1 MNSSNGRESNG
12 RESKSNGRESN
23 GRESNG
29 RESNVRV
36 SNGRVD
42 IKTPNTSTLFEM
54 YDKIPAHQCSTF
66 RNPTEGL
73 WDETQLSNIYFSREN
88 IQILQNG
95 IRAGVYHKSNG
106 QYTIGPQDCDS
117 LKIIMRSVFLQN
129 SSNQINNIQQ
139 QIEELNKMVLNFCIQ
154 QVYSEAQ
161 GYMKYIDD
169 ASTLV
174 VPIAHPVMAD
184 NSDRELVLKPWF

>member
-1 MNSSNGRESNG
+1 MN
-12 RESKSNGRESN
+12 KSN
-23 GRESNG
+23 
-29 RESNVRV
+29 
-36 SNGRVD
+36 NGRVD
-42 IKTPNTSTLFEM
+42 IKSPNTSSLFEM
-54 YDKIPAHQCSTF
+54 YDKIPANQCVTF

-73 WDETQLSNIYFSREN
+73 WNDTTLSNAFFSQQN

-117 LKIIMRSVFLQN
+117 LKIVMRSVFLQN
-129 SSNQINNIQQ
+129 AANQPNNITQQ
-139 QIEELNKMVLNFCIQ
+139 VVELNKIVLNYCIQ

-174 VPIAHPVMAD
+174 VPIAHPVMA
-184 NSDRELVLKPWF
+184 NNTDRELEFKTWF

>member
-1 MNSSNGRESNG
+1 MN
-12 RESKSNGRESN
+12 
-23 GRESNG
+23 
-29 RESNVRV
+29 VP
-36 SNGRVD
+36 NGRVD

-54 YDKIPAHQCSTF
+54 YDKIPAHQITTF

-73 WDETQLSNIYFSREN
+73 WDETSLSNAYFSREN
-88 IQILQNG
+88 IQIIQNG

-117 LKIIMRSVFLQN
+117 LKIVMRSVYLQHAA
-129 SSNQINNIQQ
+129 NQPNNITQQ
-139 QIEELNKMVLNFCIQ
+139 VAELNKIVLNYCIQ

-174 VPIAHPVMAD
+174 VPIAHPIMA
-184 NSDRELVLKPWF
+184 NNTDRELEFKTWF

>member
-1 MNSSNGRESNG
+1 MNKVN
-12 RESKSNGRESN
+12 
-23 GRESNG
+23 
-29 RESNVRV
+29 
-36 SNGRVD
+36 NGRVD
-42 IKTPNTSTLFEM
+42 IKTPNTSDLFKM
-54 YDKIPAHQCSTF
+54 YDKIPANQCVTF

-73 WDETQLSNIYFSREN
+73 WDDTSLSIAFFSKEN

-95 IRAGVYHKSNG
+95 IRAGVYKKSNG

-117 LKIIMRSVFLQN
+117 LKIIMRSVFLQHAAN
-129 SSNQINNIQQ
+129 QVNNIPEQINQ
-139 QIEELNKMVLNFCIQ
+139 LNKMVLNYCIQ

-174 VPIAHPVMAD
+174 VPIAHPIMAD
-184 NSDRELVLKPWF
+184 NTDRQLLLKSWF

>member
-1 MNSSNGRESNG
+1 MN
-12 RESKSNGRESN
+12 KSN
-23 GRESNG
+23 
-29 RESNVRV
+29 
-36 SNGRVD
+36 NGRVD
-42 IKTPNTSTLFEM
+42 IKSPNTSTLFEM
-54 YDKIPAHQCSTF
+54 YDKIPANQCVTF

-73 WDETQLSNIYFSREN
+73 WTDSNLSRAFFSQQN
-88 IQILQNG
+88 IQMLQNG

-106 QYTIGPQDCDS
+106 QYTIGEQDCDS
-117 LKIIMRSVFLQN
+117 LKIVMRSVFLQN
-129 SSNQINNIQQ
+129 SANQPNNITQQ
-139 QIEELNKMVLNFCIQ
+139 VFELNKIVLNYCIQ

-184 NSDRELVLKPWF
+184 NSDRELEFKTWF